1 VARQQTSEQIS
12 DRVPSSPRASL
23 AIGAIVGLLTA
34 AVGLAVAQLVALP
47 VADQA
52 APVVAVGQAVV
63 VLSPESLKSFA
74 IRTFGSHDKPVLI
87 AGMVLVIVALAI
99 VMGILSLRRRWVGV
113 AGVVTLGVVGAIAAG
128 TRPGAGPLWPV
139 PALAGMLA
147 ALFAFRRLWSAAQP
161 VPVTSRPAGDGGGEA
176 PAKTYGLDRRAFLR
190 TAAVAGAGAVAAQ
203 IVTTAA
209 TPHLRAG
216 DISRETVRLPPP
228 ASPLPPP
235 PVGADLQV
243 RGLSPFFTPNDFFY
257 RVDTALLTPQVAA
270 DTWRLRIHGLVDHEI
285 QLSFRQLLA
294 RPLEEHDVTL
304 TCVSNPVG
312 GQYVGNARW
321 LGTLLKPL
329 LDEAGVNAGADQIV
343 SRSSDGM
350 TIGTPTAAIMDGRD
364 AMLAVGMNGVPLPI
378 AHGFPVRM
386 VVPGLYGYTSATKW
400 VVDMELTTFAAYDA
414 YWVGQGWA
422 QQATIKT
429 ESRIDT
435 PASGTTVGS
444 GTVPV
449 AGVAWAQHRGVAGV
463 EVRVDAGSWNEAR
476 LSALDTVDTWR
487 QWVWD
492 WDATP
497 GRHTLEVRATDDSG
511 YTQTAA
517 PAPPA
522 PNGAT
527 GWHQVFVTV
536 S

>member
-1 VARQQTSEQIS
+1 MAEHLNPNQ
-12 DRVPSSPRASL
+12 PSPSPA
-23 AIGAIVGLLTA
+23 AGAIVGLLTA
-34 AVGLAVAQLVALP
+34 AVGLSVGQLVALP
-47 VADQA
+47 IADQA
-52 APVVAVGQAVV
+52 APVVAVGQAGV

-87 AGMVLVIVALAI
+87 TGMVIVIVGLA
-99 VMGILSLRRRWVGV
+99 VVLGMLSMRRRWIGV
-113 AGVVTLGVVGAIAAG
+113 AGVVALGVVGAIAAG

-139 PALAGMLA
+139 PALAGMFA
-147 ALFAFRRLWSAAQP
+147 GIFAFGRLWSAAQP
-161 VPVTSRPAGDGGGEA
+161 VPVAASA
-176 PAKTYGLDRRAFLR
+176 PADPDGTADTEPRLGLDRRAFLR
-190 TAAVAGAGAVAAQ
+190 TSAVAGAGAVAAQ
-203 IVTTAA
+203 LLTSAA

-216 DISRETVRLPPP
+216 DISRETVQLPPP

-235 PVGADLQV
+235 PVGADLHV
-243 RGLSPFFTPNDFFY
+243 RGLSPFFTPNEFFY

-270 DTWRLRIHGLVDHEI
+270 DTWRLRIHGQVDREVE
-285 QLSFRQLLA
+285 LSFHELLQ
-294 RPLEEHDVTL
+294 RSLEEHDVTL

-312 GQYVGNARW
+312 GGYVGNARW
-321 LGTLLKPL
+321 LGAMLKPL
-329 LDEAGVNAGADQIV
+329 LDEAGVQAGADQIV

-400 VVDMELTTFAAYDA
+400 VVDMELTTFGAYDA

-422 QQATIKT
+422 QQAPIKT

-435 PASGTTVGS
+435 PASGTTVQR

-449 AGVAWAQHRGVAGV
+449 AGVAWAQHRGIAAV
-463 EVRVDAGSWNEAR
+463 EVRVDGGPWNGAR
-476 LSALDTVDTWR
+476 LSAVDTIDTWR
-487 QWVWD
+487 QWVWE

-497 GRHTLEVRATDDSG
+497 GTHTLEVRATDDIGS
-511 YTQTAA
+511 TQTAA
-517 PAPPA
+517 RVPPA

>member
-1 VARQQTSEQIS
+1 VATQRTAEKTS
-12 DRVPSSPRASL
+12 DRTPDSPRASL
-23 AIGAIVGLLTA
+23 WIGAVVGLLTA
-34 AVGLAVAQLVALP
+34 AVGLAVGQLVALP
-47 VADQA
+47 IADQA

-63 VLSPESLKSFA
+63 VLSPEWLKSFA

-87 AGMVLVIVALAI
+87 GGMVVVIIGLAI
-99 VMGILSLRRRWVGV
+99 VLGMLSMRRRWIGV
-113 AGVVTLGVVGAIAAG
+113 AGVVGFGVIGALAAG

-139 PALAGMLA
+139 PPLVGMLV
-147 ALFAFRRLWSAAQP
+147 ALVAFRRLWSAAQP
-161 VPVTSRPAGDGGGEA
+161 VRQDGTAASNDDGERARPA
-176 PAKTYGLDRRAFLR
+176 YGMDRRGFLR
-190 TAAVAGAGAVAAQ
+190 TAVFVGAGAVAAQ
-203 IVTTAA
+203 AVTTAA
-209 TPHLRAG
+209 TPRLRAG
-216 DISRETVRLPPP
+216 DISRDTVHLPPP
-228 ASPLPPP
+228 ASPAPPLPA
-235 PVGADLQV
+235 GAALNVHDLD
-243 RGLSPFFTPNDFFY
+243 PFFTPNDFFY

-270 DTWRLRIHGLVDHEI
+270 DTWRLRIHGMVDREVE
-285 QLSFRQLLA
+285 LTFKELLA

-321 LGTLLKPL
+321 LGAMLKPV
-329 LDEAGVNAGADQIV
+329 LDEAGVHAGANQIV

-400 VVDMELTTFAAYDA
+400 VVDMELTTFAAFDA
-414 YWVGQGWA
+414 YWVGEGWA

-435 PASGTTVGS
+435 PASGTSVRS

-449 AGVAWAQHRGVAGV
+449 AGVAWAQRRGIAAV
-463 EVRVDAGSWNEAR
+463 EVRVDAGPWNEAR
-476 LSALDTVDTWR
+476 LSALDTIDTWR

-492 WDATP
+492 WPATP
-497 GRHTLEVRATDDSG
+497 GQHTIEVRATDETG
-511 YTQTAA
+511 YTQTSKRV
-517 PAPPA
+517 PPA

-536 S
+536 T

>member
-1 VARQQTSEQIS
+1 MTEQQTSDQ
-12 DRVPSSPRASL
+12 PHPAP

-34 AVGLAVAQLVALP
+34 AVGLSVGQLVALP
-47 VADQA
+47 IADQA
-52 APVVAVGQAVV
+52 APLVAVGQAIV

-87 AGMVLVIVALAI
+87 TGTVIVIVVLAAALG
-99 VMGILSLRRRWVGV
+99 MLSMRRRRIGV
-113 AGVVTLGVVGAIAAG
+113 AGVVALGLVGALAAG

-147 ALFAFRRLWSAAQP
+147 ALFAFGRLWSAAQP
-161 VPVTSRPAGDGGGEA
+161 VPA
-176 PAKTYGLDRRAFLR
+176 PASEEPRGPGDAGPRRYGLDRRAFLR
-190 TAAVAGAGAVAAQ
+190 ASAVAGAGAVAAQ
-203 IVTTAA
+203 VLTSAA

-235 PVGADLQV
+235 PAGADLHV
-243 RGLSPFFTPNDFFY
+243 HGLNPFFTPNEFFY

-270 DTWRLRIHGLVDHEI
+270 ETWRLRIHGLVDREVE
-285 QLSFRQLLA
+285 LSFRELLQ

-312 GQYVGNARW
+312 GGYVGNARW
-321 LGTLLKPL
+321 LGTMLKPL
-329 LDEAGVNAGADQIV
+329 LDEAGVHAGADQIV
-343 SRSSDGM
+343 SRSSDGL

-435 PASGTTVGS
+435 PASGTTVAR

-449 AGVAWAQHRGVAGV
+449 AGVAWAQHRGVAAV
-463 EVRVDAGSWNEAR
+463 EVRVDDGPWNEAR
-476 LSALDTVDTWR
+476 LSAVDTIDTWR
-487 QWVWD
+487 QWVWE
-492 WDATP
+492 WDAVP
-497 GRHTLEVRATDDSG
+497 GTHTVEVRATDDTGS
-511 YTQTAA
+511 TQTAA
-517 PAPPA
+517 RVPPA